1 LEGIRAY
8 GSNICK
14 REFGA
19 ADLRIPF
26 DEKLKS
32 APIAIIKKSGRMTKT
47 AWVFPG
53 QGSQLVGMG
62 VDLLETAIAQE
73 RYQQAEEILGWSILD
88 WCKDEL
94 EVLSRTL
101 YTQPC
106 LYVISAILTD
116 LLHEN
121 GHQPTVMAGH
131 SLGEYAALYA
141 AGTLDFRAGLKLVQR
156 RAELMDEASGGK
168 MVAVMGFDRSAID
181 AAVAAM
187 PDVVLANDNHAD
199 QIVISGSPTAVD
211 ALLAGVKVKRTVPLK
226 VSGAFHSPLMAQ
238 AAQEFGEVLQ
248 SVLFRDA
255 QVPVIAN
262 VEPTPATDAATLQER
277 LMKQMTGPVRWR
289 EICLALKDMGIEEV
303 IEVGPGK
310 VLTGLV
316 KRTCPGIK
324 LTQMGT
330 LANVAAYA

>member
-1 LEGIRAY
+1 
-8 GSNICK
+8 
-14 REFGA
+14 
-19 ADLRIPF
+19 
-26 DEKLKS
+26 
-32 APIAIIKKSGRMTKT
+32 MTKT

-73 RYQQAEEILGWSILD
+73 RYQQAEEILGWSVLEC
-88 WCKDEL
+88 CKGEL
-94 EVLSRTL
+94 ETLSQTL

-116 LLHEN
+116 LLHEK
-121 GHQPTVMAGH
+121 GQQPAVMAGH

-141 AGTLDFRAGLKLVQR
+141 AGSIDFRAGLKLVKH

-168 MVAVMGFDRSAID
+168 MVAVMGFDRMALE
-181 AAVAAM
+181 AAVAAL
-187 PDVVLANDNHAD
+187 PDVVLANDNHGD
-199 QIVISGSPTAVD
+199 QIVLSGSPTAVD
-211 ALLAGVKVKRTVPLK
+211 ALLASIKVKRAVPLK

-238 AAQEFGEVLQ
+238 AANEFGFVLQ

-262 VEPTPATDAATLQER
+262 VEPTPATDAAELQTR
-277 LMKQMTGPVRWR
+277 LMQQMTGPVRWR
-289 EICLALKDMGIEEV
+289 EICLALKEMGIEEV
-303 IEVGPGK
+303 VEVGPGK

-316 KRTCPGIK
+316 KRTCPEMK
-324 LTQMGT
+324 LTLMGT
-330 LANVAAYA
+330 LANVSAYAV

>member
-1 LEGIRAY
+1 
-8 GSNICK
+8 
-14 REFGA
+14 
-19 ADLRIPF
+19 
-26 DEKLKS
+26 
-32 APIAIIKKSGRMTKT
+32 MTKT

-73 RYQQAEEILGWSILD
+73 RYQQAEEILGWSVLEC
-88 WCKDEL
+88 CKGEL
-94 EVLSRTL
+94 EILSRTL

-106 LYVISAILTD
+106 LYVISAILAD
-116 LLHEN
+116 LLH
-121 GHQPTVMAGH
+121 GKGQQPAVMAGH

-141 AGTLDFRAGLKLVQR
+141 AGTLDFRAGLKLVKH

-168 MVAVMGFDRSAID
+168 MVAVMGFDRAALE
-181 AAVAAM
+181 AAVDAL

-199 QIVISGSPTAVD
+199 QIVLSGSPMAVD
-211 ALLAGVKVKRTVPLK
+211 VLLTSIKVKRAVPLK

-238 AAQEFGEVLQ
+238 AANEFGEVLK

-262 VEPTPATDAATLQER
+262 VEPTPATDAAELQSR
-277 LMKQMTGPVRWR
+277 LMQQMTGPVRWR
-289 EICLALKDMGIEEV
+289 EICLALRDLGIEEV
-303 IEVGPGK
+303 VEVGPGK

-316 KRTCPGIK
+316 KRTCPSMK
-324 LTQMGT
+324 LTLMGT
-330 LANVAAYA
+330 LANVSAYAV

>member
-1 LEGIRAY
+1 
-8 GSNICK
+8 
-14 REFGA
+14 
-19 ADLRIPF
+19 
-26 DEKLKS
+26 
-32 APIAIIKKSGRMTKT
+32 MTKT

-53 QGSQLVGMG
+53 QGSQFVGMG

-73 RYQQAEEILGWSILD
+73 RYQQAEETLGWSILD
-88 WCKDEL
+88 CCKGDGDI
-94 EVLSRTL
+94 LSQTL

-116 LLHEN
+116 LLHDQ
-121 GHQPTVMAGH
+121 GQQPVVMAGH

-156 RAELMDEASGGK
+156 RSELMDEASGGK
-168 MVAVMGFDRSAID
+168 MVAIMGFDRDALN
-181 AAVAAM
+181 AAVSTI

-199 QIVISGSPTAVD
+199 QIVISGSPGAVD
-211 ALLAGVKVKRTVPLK
+211 ALLATVKVKRSVPLK

-248 SVLFRDA
+248 SVCFRDA

-262 VEPTPATDAATLQER
+262 VEPTPASDATTLQSR
-277 LMKQMTGPVRWR
+277 LMAQMTGPVRWR
-289 EICLALKDMGIEEV
+289 EICLTLQDMGVEEV
-303 IEVGPGK
+303 VEVGPGK

-316 KRTCPGIK
+316 KRTCPTMK
-324 LTQMGT
+324 LIQMGT
-330 LANVAAYA
+330 LANVSAYASADSCVATP